1 MKILPE
7 LRQTFPV
14 KYGSLSIDTRQDE
27 SADGVRLS
35 YYEDDRDWEH
45 SFTYSTGSQD
55 NPQYHKFYSMDL
67 SKFRFGGQVSL
78 SRDGRTALGQ
88 VLHKDG
94 TACLVDLPL
103 KGRWLGFFERQGW
116 LPMPVVARLPDKAT
130 AFDQNPAG
138 GLAVA
143 IKNTVYL
150 SQGNQ
155 LEPWKAFQHTVRD
168 VEYLSDGTLAV
179 VTEEEGR
186 AGLSRFNFHLAA
198 PGESQPTVVKFSEV
212 YREAYEKDI
221 QQRCSSL
228 ELLQGA
234 TLSEQERFLEKAG
247 WLTAQTGGFKPHQL
261 LGSDLVAVLDSA
273 PRLYRYDRPS
283 GEAVPGAELE
293 LPQRKLDL
301 TRQMR
306 ALENGRWVVLADR
319 DVPVWDGQTG
329 KLAALLPEVS
339 EFQVT
344 AEGQLS
350 FLDPEGGRHL
360 LAPDQAHTVKEQPWY
375 QRALAARLLDRP
387 AVPRE
392 RTGLEVLDGQLRVG
406 STLLR
411 IRR

>member
-1 MKILPE
+1 VKILPE
-7 LRQTFPV
+7 LRQAFPV
-14 KYGSLSIDTRQDE
+14 KYGSLSIDTRHDV
-27 SADGVRLS
+27 SADGTRLS

-45 SFTYSTGSQD
+45 TFTYSSQD
-55 NPQYHKFYSMDL
+55 NPQYRKFYSMNL

-94 TACLVDLPL
+94 TARLVDLPL

-116 LPMPVVARLPDKAT
+116 LPMPVVARLPDRAT

-150 SQGNQ
+150 SQGNL

-186 AGLSRFNFHLAA
+186 LGLGRFNFHLTAA
-198 PGESQPTVVKFSEV
+198 GESQPTVVGFAEV
-212 YREAYEKDI
+212 HRETYEKDI

-247 WLTAQTGGFKPHQL
+247 WLTAPAGGFKPHRL
-261 LGSDLVAVLDSA
+261 LGSDLLAVLDSA

-283 GEAVPGAELE
+283 GEATAGAELE

-301 TRQMR
+301 TRQMQ
-306 ALENGRWVVLADR
+306 ALDNGRWVVLADS
-319 DVPVWDGQTG
+319 DVPIWDGQTG
-329 KLAALLPEVS
+329 KLVALLPEVS
-339 EFQVT
+339 EFRVT

-360 LAPDQAHTVKEQPWY
+360 LARDQAHTVREQQWY

-387 AVPRE
+387 AAPRE

-406 STLLR
+406 TTLLR